1 MNNKKL
7 LKTILI
13 TLLIFVALSWII
25 KTGSYTNGVFK
36 EGSLEPFGLFDI
48 FYFPL
53 QTFQTYVQYGV
64 YLLVV
69 GGFYGILKKTKTYNN
84 IVANRSNKNKTK
96 FLIFTVILFTLL
108 SSVLGI
114 MFGLF
119 VLVPFFKDV
128 LETMGYDKKN
138 TLLATIGS
146 IFIGIIASTLSFDVS
161 GYINYF
167 YKVNYTSLLAVKI
180 ALLILLPA
188 ILIIYILKTK
198 EELKPKQIET
208 TKNIKIQPA
217 IVITLITLVLGFIS
231 MFSWSYGF
239 NIGIFDDLHT
249 SISEIKINDFSI
261 LSALLGQNI
270 KALGQCSEVEFS
282 VLLIIS
288 SLVISWIYGLKKNEI
303 YEGFVEGARK
313 LFPMSII
320 TTISFVILMPFFSS
334 TSGQSIMYT
343 IYNKIIGLSKEV
355 SILPMTLLSSIGTF
369 FYGQFIYLASDQS
382 TILQT
387 AYQSGYTLM
396 TFIMQTIYGL
406 TLFVT
411 PTSALLLGG
420 LSYFDVNYKEWI
432 KHIYKFVLLLLG
444 ILLITFLIIGWVI

>member
-84 IVANRSNKNKTK
+84 IVAKCSNKNETK

-313 LFPMSII
+313 LLPMSII